1 MKKRILLTGATGF
14 LGSHI
19 AKVII
24 KNDIELIA
32 LKRENS
38 DLYRCKTFKNKINW
52 IIIDIDGFW
61 KETIVKLNPTH
72 IIHSAWSSVNSNER
86 NDLSQIENLD
96 FLKDLLEVSKAV
108 KLNQFIGF
116 GSQAEYG
123 ILKSKVREEEVLN
136 PVSIYGSTKVAVQ
149 KILKTFCELNQIE
162 WIWLRLFSFTG
173 EYENNNWL
181 IPFLVNSIINE
192 KSIDMTLG
200 EQKYSYMYV
209 NDFAS
214 IILKII
220 TSKVDSGIYNI
231 SAENA
236 LSVMEISN
244 LISKKLNILS
254 KINWGA
260 LPYRLNQSMHI
271 EGDTL
276 RLKKQIGHYELT
288 GISEALDNVI
298 LNYKNQ

>member
-1 MKKRILLTGATGF
+1 
-14 LGSHI
+14 
-19 AKVII
+19 
-24 KNDIELIA
+24 
-32 LKRENS
+32 
-38 DLYRCKTFKNKINW
+38 
-52 IIIDIDGFW
+52 
-61 KETIVKLNPTH
+61 
-72 IIHSAWSSVNSNER
+72 
-86 NDLSQIENLD
+86 
-96 FLKDLLEVSKAV
+96 
-108 KLNQFIGF
+108 
-116 GSQAEYG
+116 
-123 ILKSKVREEEVLN
+123 
-136 PVSIYGSTKVAVQ
+136 
-149 KILKTFCELNQIE
+149 
-162 WIWLRLFSFTG
+162 
-173 EYENNNWL
+173 
-181 IPFLVNSIINE
+181 
-192 KSIDMTLG
+192 
-200 EQKYSYMYV
+200 MYV